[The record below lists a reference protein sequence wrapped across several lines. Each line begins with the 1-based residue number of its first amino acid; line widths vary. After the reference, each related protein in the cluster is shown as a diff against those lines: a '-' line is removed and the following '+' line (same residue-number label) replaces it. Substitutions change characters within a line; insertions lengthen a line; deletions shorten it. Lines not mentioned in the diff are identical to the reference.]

1 VNSRVRENQPSWM
14 LRLRI
19 LVACLA
25 AVVGLACLGGAA
37 MGSVQDVYADYA
49 DNGRIDGV
57 HDPEDLR
64 AAIDLQRQ
72 TSQQGGFVEAAADAI
87 NDQYLGLDG
96 GRVGAQRSAE
106 VPAPDL
112 PLAPTAAP
120 PGHLPWPFIGLALM
134 AGLLVVFGAGSTAY
148 RRLRRPT

>member
-1 VNSRVRENQPSWM
+1 
-14 LRLRI
+14 
-19 LVACLA
+19 
-25 AVVGLACLGGAA
+25 
-37 MGSVQDVYADYA
+37 MGSVPDVYADYA

-57 HDPEDLR
+57 HDPEDLQ
-64 AAIDLQRQ
+64 AAIDVQRQ
-72 TSQQGGFVEAAADAI
+72 TSAQGGFVEAAADAI
-87 NDQYLGLDG
+87 SDQYLGLDG
-96 GRVGAQRSAE
+96 GRVGGQRSAE

-120 PGHLPWPFIGLALM
+120 PGNLPWPFIGLALM